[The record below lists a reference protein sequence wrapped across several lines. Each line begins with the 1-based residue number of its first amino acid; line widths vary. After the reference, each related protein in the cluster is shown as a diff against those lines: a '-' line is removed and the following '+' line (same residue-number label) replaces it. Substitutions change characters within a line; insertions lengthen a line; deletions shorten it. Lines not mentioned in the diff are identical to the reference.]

1 MKKKIF
7 FTVIV
12 VISLLTLVCVLGLC
26 ACNTKEDVNKQI
38 LPLEKVDEYTQEELD
53 EKLIGISR
61 EDLLGVWGKPDGH
74 LNGFWGE
81 LWQLTSKKGEHITVY
96 YDENGIVE
104 YVLVKDISM

>member
-1 MKKKIF
+1 MKKFIAS
-7 FTVIV
+7 V
-12 VISLLTLVCVLGLC
+12 LALVCVLGLC

-38 LPLEKVDEYTQEELD
+38 LPLEKVNECTQEELD

-81 LWQLTSKKGEHITVY
+81 LWQLPSKKGEHITVY

-104 YVLVKDISM
+104 NVLIIDFSE